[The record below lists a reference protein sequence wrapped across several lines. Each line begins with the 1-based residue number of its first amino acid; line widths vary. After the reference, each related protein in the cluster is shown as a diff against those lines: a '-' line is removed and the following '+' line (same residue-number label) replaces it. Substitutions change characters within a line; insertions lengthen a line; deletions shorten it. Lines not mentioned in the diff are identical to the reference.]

1 MEFTIILPEVREVTL
16 KVTAESKEK
25 AIVKVKRMCRQCL
38 DGCIESTGIKVDE
51 TQFAHFNPE
60 NMEIL

>member
-25 AIVKVKRMCRQCL
+25 AIVKVKRMCRLCL
-38 DGCIESTGIKVDE
+38 DGNVKFTGIKVDE
-51 TQFAHFNPE
+51 TQFAHFNPFD
-60 NMEIL
+60 MEVL